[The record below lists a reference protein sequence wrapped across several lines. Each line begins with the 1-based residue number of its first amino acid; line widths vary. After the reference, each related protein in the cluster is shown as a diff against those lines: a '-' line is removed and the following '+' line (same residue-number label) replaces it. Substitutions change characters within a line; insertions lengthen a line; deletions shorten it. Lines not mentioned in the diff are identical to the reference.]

1 MGFIYKTLF
10 MLEAGIKPIWIFD
23 GVPPDQKK
31 HELAK
36 RKLAKMKAK
45 VAEDEV
51 KDLGNV
57 EDQRK
62 FAVRGIKVTSTMTED
77 SIRILELMGVPVFK
91 AKSEAEAQCVDL
103 LKKKKV
109 AAVVSDDMDCLTFG
123 SKVLLK
129 GVKSKNDPIFEI
141 NLDDVLKETELEM
154 NEFIDFCILCGCD
167 YLPTIHG
174 LGPVTAYKYIQKYKC
189 LEKVIEAIEEE
200 NKESLKTSDKVKFQL
215 PNPDDYDFVT
225 ARELFKNP
233 DVADLDMEVSLL
245 VQGKTA

>member
-1 MGFIYKTLF
+1 
-10 MLEAGIKPIWIFD
+10 MLEAGIKPIWVFD
-23 GVPPDQKK
+23 GVPPEQKK

-36 RKLAKMKAK
+36 RRQNKMKAK
-45 VAEDEV
+45 QAEEEV

-57 EDQRK
+57 EEQRK

-77 SIRILELMGVPVFK
+77 SIRILELMGLPVFK

-103 LKKKKV
+103 LKKGKV

-123 SKVLLK
+123 ANTLLK

-141 NLDDVLKETELEM
+141 SLDDVLKELELTM
-154 NEFIDFCILCGCD
+154 DEFIDFCILCGCD

-174 LGPVTAYKYIQKYKC
+174 FGPVTAYKYIQKYKTI
-189 LEKVIEAIEEE
+189 EKILEAIEEE
-200 NKESLKTSDKVKFQL
+200 NQESLKTTEKVKYNIPQ
-215 PNPDDYDFVT
+215 PEDYDYVT

-233 DVADLDMEVSLL
+233 DVFEMEQDVSLL
-245 VQGKTA
+245 V